1 MYYIGVDLGGTKL
14 AVGVV
19 GEDGVII
26 EKSSAPTGAHDPE
39 SIASNMARVARLA
52 MGKAGI
58 CSADIAGI
66 GVGVPG
72 TVDRKTGMLEYAN
85 NLEME
90 NVMLADYIRPH
101 TDVDHIVLVN
111 DANAAAYAEYAL
123 GAGRGCGSMIMITLG
138 TGIGAGIV
146 VDGELYEGVN
156 YAAGELGHTTIKFD
170 GKKCACGRRGC
181 YELYASTSALIGQ
194 ARDEMKKSSES
205 KMWEL
210 CGGDD
215 ANMDGMRFF
224 DAVRAGDTA
233 ARRVLDDYI
242 EYVAVGVLDV
252 VNVAQ
257 PELICI
263 GGGISREHELLI
275 KPLRERVTAENYSRL
290 SKVGTR
296 IEPAV
301 LGNDAGIIGAA
312 LLAKKYAR

>member
-14 AVGVV
+14 AAGVV
-19 GEDGVII
+19 DESGRII
-26 EKSSAPTGAHDPE
+26 AKASAPTGAHDPE
-39 SIASNMARVARLA
+39 SIAANMARVAREA
-52 MGKAGI
+52 MREVGI
-58 CSADIAGI
+58 SSSDISGI

-101 TDVDHIVLVN
+101 TKVEHIVLVN
-111 DANAAAYAEYAL
+111 DANAAAYAEYVL
-123 GAGRGCGSMIMITLG
+123 GAGKGCGSMMMITLG

-146 VDGELYEGVN
+146 VDGGLYEGVN
-156 YAAGELGHTTIKFD
+156 HAAGELGHTTIKFD

-194 ARDEMKKSSES
+194 AREEMNNSPKSLMWQVCEGDES
-205 KMWEL
+205 
-210 CGGDD
+210 
-215 ANMDGMRFF
+215 NMDGKRFF
-224 DAVRAGDTA
+224 DAVRMGDA
-233 ARRVLDDYI
+233 SARRVLDTYI
-242 EYVAVGVLDV
+242 DYVAVGVLDV
-252 VNVAQ
+252 VNVMQ

-275 KPLRERVTAENYSRL
+275 APLRERVTAENYSKL

-296 IEPAV
+296 IEPAR

-312 LLAKKYAR
+312 LLAKKYAG